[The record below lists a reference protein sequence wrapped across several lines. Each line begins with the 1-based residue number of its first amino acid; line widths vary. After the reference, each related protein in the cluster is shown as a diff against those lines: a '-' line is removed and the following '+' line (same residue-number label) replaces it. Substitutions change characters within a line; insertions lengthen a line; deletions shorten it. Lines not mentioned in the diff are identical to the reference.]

1 MALCSLSVHL
11 YDGARRL
18 FSAPGDRLIT
28 IRNGRAKT
36 LRSGFFS
43 GSIVRFSE
51 LPFDDGPDNTF
62 QIIVSAKD
70 HQQAGAFQRVSHGR
84 NHDVH
89 LMLVPKRPTVDF
101 DYPTLSRLQGA
112 DPVLAAK
119 LKADNL
125 PQAYEQLLARE
136 SGLPL
141 LCLYNGIEALRSL
154 QSELETDLLQHIQ
167 RIEVAPR
174 PTGPATRRGIYRDRF
189 FAHVTPALR
198 HALTSESAH
207 SLLKPVTF
215 DRDDNLKEIRYHEAN
230 LELTFHEGNILEVD
244 LDYYRDLGAHFFL
257 EVVPNKLGSAL
268 GRPDAATDPRT
279 AYALRWMASR
289 NASRS
294 RDHFAPPVALTRG

>member
-11 YDGARRL
+11 YDGARRPL
-18 FSAPGDRLIT
+18 SAPGDRLIT

-43 GSIVRFSE
+43 GSIVRFSA
-51 LPFDDGPDNTF
+51 LPFDDGPDNHF

-70 HQQAGAFQRVSHGR
+70 HQQAGAFRRVAAGGS
-84 NHDVH
+84 HDVH
-89 LMLVPKRPTVDF
+89 LMLVPKRPTVEF
-101 DYPTLSRLQGA
+101 DYPTLSRLQAA

-119 LKADNL
+119 LQADKL

-141 LCLYNGIEALRSL
+141 LCLCNGIEALRSL

-167 RIEVAPR
+167 QIELTPR
-174 PTGPATRRGIYRDRF
+174 PAGTAARRGIYRDRF
-189 FAHVTPALR
+189 FARVTPALR
-198 HALTSESAH
+198 QTLTSQSAQ
-207 SLLKPVTF
+207 SLLQPVTF

-230 LELTFHEGNILEVD
+230 VELTFHEENILEVD

-257 EVVPNKLGSAL
+257 EVIPNKLGSAL
-268 GRPDAATDPRT
+268 GRSDAATDPRT
-279 AYALRWMASR
+279 AYALRWMAYR
-289 NASRS
+289 NASRN
-294 RDHFAPPVALTRG
+294 RDHFAPPVALGRG

>member
-11 YDGARRL
+11 YDGARRP
-18 FSAPGDRLIT
+18 FSAPGERLIT

-36 LRSGFFS
+36 LRSGFFP
-43 GSIVRFSE
+43 GAAVRFSE
-51 LPFDDGPDNTF
+51 IPFDDGPDNSF

-70 HQQAGAFQRVSHGR
+70 HQQAGAFQRVSNGQH
-84 NHDVH
+84 HDLH
-89 LMLVPKRPTVDF
+89 LMLVPKRPVIDF
-101 DYPTLSRLQGA
+101 FHPTLDRLQAA
-112 DPVLAAK
+112 DPTLAGK
-119 LKADNL
+119 LQADNL
-125 PQAYEQLLARE
+125 PQAYEELLARE

-141 LCLYNGIEALRSL
+141 LCLCNGIEALRSL
-154 QSELETDLLQHIQ
+154 QSELNTDLLQHIQ
-167 RIEVAPR
+167 QIEVAPR
-174 PTGPATRRGIYRDRF
+174 PAGPATRRGIYRDRF
-189 FAHVTPALR
+189 FARVTPALR
-198 HALTSESAH
+198 PTLTSGSAQ

-215 DRDDNLKEIRYHEAN
+215 DRDDNLKEVRYNEAN
-230 LELTFHEGNILEVD
+230 LELTFHPGDILEVD

-279 AYALRWMASR
+279 AYALRWMAYK